1 MHAALRLSLTLLCVA
16 ACAVMADEAAR
27 GDVLD
32 AERYYVADITLQ
44 SEEELRGL
52 LERAEQLL
60 LGGVT
65 LPRDRATVT
74 FVLHGPVLRNFLRDA
89 YLDNKRL
96 ADLAARLSA
105 LQVIE
110 VKACRAWMGSHGID
124 AAELLPFIETVALGP
139 ALVRELVRERDYVQ
153 F

>member
-1 MHAALRLSLTLLCVA
+1 MHAALRLSLSLLCVVTFT
-16 ACAVMADEAAR
+16 VMAEEAVP
-27 GDVLD
+27 GDVPG
-32 AERYYVADITLQ
+32 AERYFVADITLQ
-44 SEEELRGL
+44 SEDELRDL

-60 LGGVT
+60 LAGVT

-74 FVLHGPVLRNFLRDA
+74 FVLHGPVLRNLLRDD

-96 ADLAARLSA
+96 VDLAARLSA

-110 VKACRAWMGSHGID
+110 VKACRAWMGSHGIEE
-124 AAELLPFIETVALGP
+124 AELLPFIETVALGP
-139 ALVRELVRERDYVQ
+139 ALVRELVRERDYVR

>member
-1 MHAALRLSLTLLCVA
+1 MQVALRLSLSLLCVMA
-16 ACAVMADEAAR
+16 WAVMADEAAR
-27 GDVLD
+27 DDVPGT
-32 AERYYVADITLQ
+32 ERYYVADITLE

-60 LGGVT
+60 LAGVT

-74 FVLHGPVLRNFLRDA
+74 FVLHGPVLRNLLRDD

-96 ADLAARLSA
+96 VDLAARLSA

-124 AAELLPFIETVALGP
+124 EAELLPFIETVALGP
-139 ALVRELVRERDYVQ
+139 ALVRELVRERDYVR